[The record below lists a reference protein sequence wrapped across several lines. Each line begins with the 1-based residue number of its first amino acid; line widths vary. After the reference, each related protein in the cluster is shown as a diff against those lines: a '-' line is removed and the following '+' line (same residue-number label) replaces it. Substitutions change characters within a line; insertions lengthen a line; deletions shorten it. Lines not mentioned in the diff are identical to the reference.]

1 VLPADIPKNIE
12 VDISHLVFGVEV
24 RVKDLPHSDKLKFLT
39 DENQMIAHI
48 TTVKEEVVAAP
59 EVVADASGRLRL
71 NPKSSRRASRKSRV
85 KRPRAMPRVRPS
97 PRRPKSLR
105 RKRRNSFWQ
114 ASEAAGRCFSLRRA
128 KAMSEKLRAKSE
140 SCVKLIVGLGNPG
153 IEYQFTPHNLGFLTI
168 DRIANGLGIEVRNRQ
183 CRALTARATI
193 AGEPVV
199 LAKPETYMNLSGL
212 SVREL
217 VAEHQVDVTRDLIV
231 IYDELDL
238 PLGTIRIRQR
248 GGSAGHNGMES
259 ILGALGT
266 DEFLRIR
273 LGIAPDRKVVDGVKY
288 VLTPFRKAQEKVVD
302 EMLDTAAQAVEVIL
316 KEGPAAA
323 MNRFNRKNEAEEG

>member
-1 VLPADIPKNIE
+1 
-12 VDISHLVFGVEV
+12 
-24 RVKDLPHSDKLKFLT
+24 
-39 DENQMIAHI
+39 M
-48 TTVKEEVVAAP
+48 
-59 EVVADASGRLRL
+59 
-71 NPKSSRRASRKSRV
+71 
-85 KRPRAMPRVRPS
+85 
-97 PRRPKSLR
+97 
-105 RKRRNSFWQ
+105 
-114 ASEAAGRCFSLRRA
+114 
-128 KAMSEKLRAKSE
+128 
-140 SCVKLIVGLGNPG
+140 KLIVGLGNPG

-183 CRALTARATI
+183 CRALTARALIGNKTI

-217 VAEHQVDVTRDLIV
+217 VAEHQVDVQRDLIV

-248 GGSAGHNGMES
+248 GSSAGHNGMAS

-273 LGIAPDRKVVDGVKY
+273 LGIAPERKVVDSVKY

-302 EMLDTAAQAVEVIL
+302 ELLDTAVQAVEMIL
-316 KEGPAAA
+316 KEGPTAA
-323 MNRFNRKNEAEEG
+323 MNRFNRKNEAGE

>member
-1 VLPADIPKNIE
+1 
-12 VDISHLVFGVEV
+12 
-24 RVKDLPHSDKLKFLT
+24 
-39 DENQMIAHI
+39 
-48 TTVKEEVVAAP
+48 
-59 EVVADASGRLRL
+59 
-71 NPKSSRRASRKSRV
+71 
-85 KRPRAMPRVRPS
+85 
-97 PRRPKSLR
+97 
-105 RKRRNSFWQ
+105 
-114 ASEAAGRCFSLRRA
+114 
-128 KAMSEKLRAKSE
+128 
-140 SCVKLIVGLGNPG
+140 VKLIVGLGNPG

-193 AGEPVV
+193 DTKTTAGEPVI

-217 VAEHQVDVTRDLIV
+217 VEEHQIDVTRDLIV

-248 GGSAGHNGMES
+248 GSSAGHNGMES
-259 ILGALGT
+259 ILGALDT

-273 LGIAPDRKVVDGVKY
+273 LGVTPEHKVSDGVQY
-288 VLTPFRKAQEKVVD
+288 LLSPFRKAQEKVVD
-302 EMLDTAAQAVEVIL
+302 EVLDLGAQAVEMIL

-323 MNRFNRKNEAEEG
+323 MNRFNRKNEPGE